1 MASHVVTRHSL
12 LRAVGSAA
20 SAAAGGIVAANL
32 NEGPIM
38 AGFRR
43 WEALRDSIYFDVSD
57 NDLKRIYDDMSG
69 IVEAMLAI
77 PAATIQEFAAQYM
90 VVCSCDEI
98 EHRKAACTLH
108 AHAQAIVA
116 TAPRIE

>member
-1 MASHVVTRHSL
+1 MTRHTL
-12 LRAVGSAA
+12 LRTVDPAW
-20 SAAAGGIVAANL
+20 SAAARGVVAANS
-32 NEGPIM
+32 NGGPIM

-43 WEALRDSIYFDVSD
+43 WEALRDSISFDVSD

-90 VVCSCDEI
+90 VVCSGDEI

-116 TAPRIE
+116 TAPGIE